1 MKQLEG
7 PATFDAPDILVW
19 LEAAD
24 DRGLD
29 GAPFGIVAMDR
40 SGAVVAYNAYES
52 QVSGLSATRVVGRN
66 FFSEVGPC
74 TNNFMVA
81 QRFEDE
87 GMLDEVLPYVFT
99 LKMKPRRVNLRLLK
113 SPHARRQYLL
123 VATIP

>member
-24 DRGLD
+24 DRALD
-29 GAPFGIVAMDR
+29 GAPFGIVAMDP

-52 QVSGLSATRVVGRN
+52 QVSGLSAARVVGRN

-113 SPHARRQYLL
+113 SPDARRQYLL

>member
-19 LEAAD
+19 LEAAA
-24 DRGLD
+24 DRALD
-29 GAPFGIVAMDR
+29 GAPFGIVAMDP

-52 QVSGLSATRVVGRN
+52 QVSGLSAARVIGRN

-81 QRFEDE
+81 QRFEE
-87 GMLDEVLPYVFT
+87 ELMLDEVLPYVFT

-113 SPHARRQYLL
+113 SPDARRQYLL

>member
-24 DRGLD
+24 DRALD
-29 GAPFGIVAMDR
+29 GAPFGIVAMDP
-40 SGAVVAYNAYES
+40 SGAVVAYNAHES
-52 QVSGLSATRVVGRN
+52 QVSGLSAARVLGRN

-81 QRFEDE
+81 QRFEE
-87 GMLDEVLPYVFT
+87 ELMLDEVLPYVFT
-99 LKMKPRRVNLRLLK
+99 LKMKPRRVSLRLLK